1 MEGQPQGLT
10 KGDILAGRYRIVAAI
25 GSGGM
30 SRVLLAEDLKLTGK
44 RWAVKEMYAGLE
56 EPQRSAFRQAML
68 LEAETM
74 SRLAHPSLPDIVDV
88 VPVNADGFLYLVMD
102 FIEGE
107 TLAERFSRLGKRMEA
122 GQVVQ
127 LALQLCGLLDYLHS
141 IRPEPIIHRDLK
153 PSNLMIDPSGRVRL
167 IDFGTARR
175 FKPERTA
182 DTVNLG
188 TIGFAA
194 PEQFDGRQSDPRT
207 DLYGLGALMYYLLSG
222 GVHYS
227 RQRQPERSLPADLA
241 PVVLKLLSA
250 SPAERYTSA
259 RETESALRGWL
270 AAQRKAAPPV
280 PAAAA
285 PAAGGAGWA
294 PPHVVAVGG
303 LYAGAG
309 ATFIALA
316 LAQALHERGVAHAVI
331 EPPSPRAEL
340 AALLF
345 ADKHAPP
352 HYRCY
357 DEAFNDGGG
366 FRADGPAW
374 ERGQTLWL
382 PASETF
388 GAAPPREASGASAF
402 ADAGTWLKLFH
413 AVRRPIMIVD
423 IGDRWEQPEM
433 RSLLETAT
441 DVIYVVDPL
450 VHKLQLAASRRR
462 LQFLLDEV
470 RPERRLYGVANK
482 CLPHAEQAAWL
493 QLLPERPSCL
503 VPAVDF
509 ASVAE
514 KGWRG
519 RLPVEHPGVTQAL
532 LSWVERWLPPELNP
546 QRRTASPSFM
556 PGFIRRLLAH
566 NKG

>member
-10 KGDILAGRYRIVAAI
+10 KGDILAGRYRIASAI

-56 EPQRSAFRQAML
+56 GPRRSALRQAML

-88 VPVNADGFLYLVMD
+88 VPVNAGGFLYLVMD

-107 TLAERFSRLGKRMEA
+107 TLEERFSRQGSRMEA

-127 LALQLCGLLDYLHS
+127 LAMQLCGLLDYLHS
-141 IRPEPIIHRDLK
+141 IRPEPVIHRDLK

-175 FKPERTA
+175 YKPERTA

-222 GVHYS
+222 GTHYTA
-227 RQRQPERSLPADLA
+227 QRMPERSLPADLA
-241 PVVLKLLSA
+241 PLVLKLLRA
-250 SPAERYTSA
+250 SPAERYADA
-259 RETESALRGWL
+259 RETEAALRDWL
-270 AAQRKAAPPV
+270 AAQRRQAPPAPG
-280 PAAAA
+280 PA
-285 PAAGGAGWA
+285 PSAGGAGWA

-345 ADKHAPP
+345 ADQHAPP
-352 HYRCY
+352 HYRYY
-357 DEAFNDGGG
+357 DEDGGG
-366 FRADGPAW
+366 LRAEGPAW

-382 PASETF
+382 PSSAT
-388 GAAPPREASGASAF
+388 AADEGASAF
-402 ADAGTWLKLFH
+402 ADAGAWLKLFH
-413 AVRRPIMIVD
+413 AVRRPVLIVD
-423 IGDRWEQPEM
+423 IGDRWEQPET

-450 VHKLQLAASRRR
+450 VHKLQLSASRQR

-470 RPERRLYGVANK
+470 RPGRRLYGFANK
-482 CLPHAEQAAWL
+482 CLPRAEQAAWL
-493 QLLPERPSCL
+493 RLLPERPGCL

-509 ASVAE
+509 AGVAE
-514 KGWRG
+514 SGWRG
-519 RLPVEHPGVTQAL
+519 RLPVEHPIVTQAVL
-532 LSWVERWLPPELNP
+532 AWVERWLPSELKP
-546 QRRTASPSFM
+546 VRRSASPSLVPRFL
-556 PGFIRRLLAH
+556 RRLLALDP
-566 NKG
+566 